1 MNCYWCDTELII
13 GGDIDID
20 ESMKGFPEFSVS
32 TNLSCPK
39 CFSEVEVLKKEMPTI
54 EIQEIYIPEIYIP
67 EPYSPDIPVI
77 TQYLN
82 IDTPGCTYQHRD
94 IKNTGNH
101 NLLLDDPNGVY
112 TICDFSFP
120 SFIPPVFNPNQ
131 MTIVEEP
138 PPTNNLEPNIPEI
151 ETPKIPEE
159 EKDDI
164 VIPECPSSKDQRI
177 GDFRNEKKL
186 ERVTGHKLSDNKQE
200 CITLYEDVPF
210 KDQYIPS
217 APQFVGVFSLA
228 LVGASAPLVLQL
240 VRPLTKQ
247 LISKISKSKEPKS

>member
-1 MNCYWCDTELII
+1 MERKVGLFLLGMMEIPNI
-13 GGDIDID
+13 
-20 ESMKGFPEFSVS
+20 SV
-32 TNLSCPK
+32 P
-39 CFSEVEVLKKEMPTI
+39 
-54 EIQEIYIPEIYIP
+54 EIYIPEIYIP
-67 EPYSPDIPVI
+67 EPYSPDIPVL

-82 IDTPGCTYQHRD
+82 INTPGCTYQHRD

-120 SFIPPVFNPNQ
+120 NFIPPVFNPNQ

-138 PPTNNLEPNIPEI
+138 PPTNNLEPNIPET

-159 EKDDI
+159 EKKDDI

-186 ERVTGHKLSDNKQE
+186 ERVTGHKSVSYTHL
-200 CITLYEDVPF
+200 TLPTTPRV
-210 KDQYIPS
+210 
-217 APQFVGVFSLA
+217 
-228 LVGASAPLVLQL
+228 
-240 VRPLTKQ
+240 
-247 LISKISKSKEPKS
+247 